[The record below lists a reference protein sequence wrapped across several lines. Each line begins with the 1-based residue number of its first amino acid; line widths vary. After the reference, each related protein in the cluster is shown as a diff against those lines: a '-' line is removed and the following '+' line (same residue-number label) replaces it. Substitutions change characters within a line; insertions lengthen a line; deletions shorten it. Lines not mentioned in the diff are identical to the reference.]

1 MRPITSAVPLLCLL
15 SWLVP
20 NALAQDEPKFG
31 AIEVASEPGAARV
44 YIEGFLAG
52 ETPVKVDQVVPGT
65 YRLVIKGDS
74 YDDFVQ
80 EVQVAPGEVSK
91 VSASLKS
98 PTGAWHSPVRK
109 EDDWTPILDKDMKRY
124 EGAKSTKKFRDYK
137 VLEIGNFLMKSDE
150 KVPPDHLY
158 AVYSDLVTQLDEKT
172 QFNKFVTNYT
182 RGPSPKWGESNSG
195 GEPTLVLSA
204 VITRYQ
210 RGSRAQRYFAGFGAG
225 KTRMYCLFRFV
236 DKATNEVLLERME
249 NGSISGGFGLFG
261 GASAGAMRE
270 LAEDIA
276 SVIKQN
282 W

>member
-1 MRPITSAVPLLCLL
+1 MTLLCLF

-20 NALAQDEPKFG
+20 SVLAQDEPKFG
-31 AIEVASEPGAARV
+31 SIEIASEPSAARV

-80 EVQVAPGEVSK
+80 DVQVSAGGIKK
-91 VSASLKS
+91 VEARLD
-98 PTGAWHSPVRK
+98 PDTGAWHSPLRE
-109 EDDWTPILDKDMKRY
+109 EDDWIPVLDKDKKRY
-124 EGAKSTKKFRDYK
+124 EKAKSTKRFRDYK

-150 KVPPDHLY
+150 EVPPDHLY
-158 AVYSDLVTQLDEKT
+158 ALLRHLAIQLDEKT
-172 QFNKFVTNYT
+172 KFDKFVTNYT
-182 RGPSPKWGESNSG
+182 WGPSPRWVESNTEIT
-195 GEPTLVLSA
+195 EPTLVLSG

-210 RGSRAQRYFAGFGAG
+210 RGSRAMRLWVGFGAG
-225 KTRMYCLFRFV
+225 KTRVYCLFRFV

-249 NGSISGGFGLFG
+249 NGSISWEFSFAD
-261 GASAGAMRE
+261 ASARAMKE

-276 SVIKQN
+276 NAVRKN